1 MRTCGPPLAATR
13 HRQRPRMLRIWGALS
28 TPLLI
33 GTVVVLLL
41 GPPLAFLWSIVLFVV
56 LFLGVEAAARG
67 RLLSFL
73 VGLALT
79 ALTVAVAAVVVTA
92 LFQNWRVVL
101 ACLLG
106 LVAAGP
112 ARERPRAAPLTL
124 GHESGSAEPAV
135 DRGPAT
141 GADRGPDGLGR

>member
-1 MRTCGPPLAATR
+1 
-13 HRQRPRMLRIWGALS
+13 MLRIWGALS

-106 LVAAGP
+106 LVAVMLLVVNV
-112 ARERPRAAPLTL
+112 RELRR
-124 GHESGSAEPAV
+124 
-135 DRGPAT
+135 
-141 GADRGPDGLGR
+141 